1 MTINGLMDK
10 LFLRHSKELLLFATQ
25 RAGNG
30 AEDLVQEAYLRLL
43 QHPDPGSIENVRAFL
58 FRTTSN
64 LSIDLYRRQMLE
76 TRYRVEQTDDLENDT
91 EVFGISAATPAPET
105 QISQQQELELLSGML
120 RELPEVTRYVFMLKR
135 IEGFPTPRSPNAWA
149 FRNATRNATSP
160 SPCGICLNIK
170 VSMNSANRLPQRFNS
185 SYFAGGT
192 FPCIRF
198 IQ

>member
-10 LFLRHSKELLLFATQ
+10 LFLRHSKELMLFATQ

-43 QHPDPGSIENVRAFL
+43 QHPDPESIENVRAFL

-76 TRYRVEQTDDLENDT
+76 TRYRVEQTDDLENDM
-91 EVFGISAATPAPET
+91 EIFGISAATPAPET
-105 QISQQQELELLSGML
+105 QISQQQELELLSEML

-135 IEGFPTPRSPNAWA
+135 IEGLSHSEIAKRLGISE
-149 FRNATRNATSP
+149 RNSER
-160 SPCGICLNIK
+160 
-170 VSMNSANRLPQRFNS
+170 RLAIALRHLLKHQGFDE
-185 SYFAGGT
+185 
-192 FPCIRF
+192 
-198 IQ
+198 

>member
-43 QHPDPGSIENVRAFL
+43 QHPDPESIENVRAFL

-76 TRYRVEQTDDLENDT
+76 TRYRFEPAPDLENDR
-91 EVFGISAATPAPET
+91 EISGITSTTPAPET
-105 QISQQQELELLSGML
+105 QISQQQELELLSEML
-120 RELPEVTRYVFMLKR
+120 QELPEVTRYVFVLKR
-135 IEGFPTPRSPNAWA
+135 IEGLSHSEIAKRLGISE
-149 FRNATRNATSP
+149 RNSERHLAIALRHLLKHP
-160 SPCGICLNIK
+160 G
-170 VSMNSANRLPQRFNS
+170 FEE
-185 SYFAGGT
+185 
-192 FPCIRF
+192 
-198 IQ
+198 